1 MPLGYAA
8 AMRRLAGARELLD
21 GPLDDPAVLRG
32 NLRDLARINRWSG
45 GTRASTVALERLLGR
60 RTVPHTLLDVGTG
73 AADIPIA
80 LIADGVRRHR
90 ILRVTATDSRRE
102 VIDAAL
108 ANDPRLAA
116 TEGLELRLTDAR
128 ELPWPDGSFDVV
140 HSSLLVHHLEP
151 RDAIAFLREA
161 GRVARLGVIVNDLVR
176 ARRNWVVA
184 RAGLP
189 LITRNRFTR
198 HDGPMSVQR
207 SYTRV
212 ELRALLAGANLR
224 PVAEVGALF
233 GHRVA
238 IAAVSMPGSARPE
251 PPRDP
256 RPRED
261 PGPRPPG

>member
-1 MPLGYAA
+1 M
-8 AMRRLAGARELLD
+8 
-21 GPLDDPAVLRG
+21 
-32 NLRDLARINRWSG
+32 
-45 GTRASTVALERLLGR
+45 
-60 RTVPHTLLDVGTG
+60 
-73 AADIPIA
+73 
-80 LIADGVRRHR
+80 
-90 ILRVTATDSRRE
+90 
-102 VIDAAL
+102 IDAAL

-116 TEGLELRLTDAR
+116 TEGLELRLIDAR

-176 ARRNWVVA
+176 ARRNWVAA

-224 PVAEVGALF
+224 PVAEVGAPF

-261 PGPRPPG
+261 PGPRPSG